1 MAQHHSSRAS
11 GWRLGL
17 RIALLGV
24 LALSGASS
32 MAADD
37 LDKGVESVG
46 PANYRPAEARL
57 RSDTVKL
64 VLKPEEQ
71 VEVKTVLA
79 EGQVI
84 TYQWTSKGAKEGELY
99 VDFHGHTLPAPGAQ
113 ERVVRYAEGEH
124 TAGQGAIVAPLS
136 GEHGWFWLN
145 MGTKPVTI
153 ELRVHGFH
161 TKVEQHRVQT
171 PGKS

>member
-1 MAQHHSSRAS
+1 MGARHFFLAP
-11 GWRLGL
+11 
-17 RIALLGV
+17 LLGA
-24 LALSGASS
+24 LALSGTAS
-32 MAADD
+32 MAAED
-37 LDKGVESVG
+37 LDKGVEPVG
-46 PANYRPAEARL
+46 PANYRPAETRL

-99 VDFHGHTLPAPGAQ
+99 VDFHGHTLPPPGQQ

-124 TAGQGAIVAPLS
+124 TAGLGAIVAPLT

-153 ELRVHGFH
+153 ELRVTGFH